1 MYKDFQSQKKKK
13 KDKNKCREINGKWG
27 EMQNI
32 FVKSRSCQINP
43 AILGFKR
50 QLTEEMCSV

>member
-1 MYKDFQSQKKKK
+1 MYKT
-13 KDKNKCREINGKWG
+13 KNKCREINRKQD

-32 FVKSRSCQINP
+32 FVKGRSCQINP
-43 AILGFKR
+43 AILGFKW